1 MKLNAENCNIMSHK
15 QADDDI
21 AQAMRRI
28 VMYEYDDKRGDCEDN
43 ILINAEI
50 EDEAEAKQEQDDEDL
65 FDLFILNEFF
75 DLQGQGNNWNN
86 EGKNLN
92 ILVYRGI
99 MKVITIWEC
108 EIKKDLKSVVEKIIL
123 FMEAEG

>member
-1 MKLNAENCNIMSHK
+1 MKANVENCNTMSHK
-15 QADDDI
+15 PADDDI

-50 EDEAEAKQEQDDEDL
+50 EDEAEAKRKQDDEDL

-75 DLQGQGNNWNN
+75 DL
-86 EGKNLN
+86 
-92 ILVYRGI
+92 
-99 MKVITIWEC
+99 
-108 EIKKDLKSVVEKIIL
+108 
-123 FMEAEG
+123 

>member
-1 MKLNAENCNIMSHK
+1 MKLNAENCNTMSHK
-15 QADDDI
+15 PADDDI

-50 EDEAEAKQEQDDEDL
+50 EDEAEAKKKQDEDL

-75 DLQGQGNNWNN
+75 DL
-86 EGKNLN
+86 
-92 ILVYRGI
+92 
-99 MKVITIWEC
+99 
-108 EIKKDLKSVVEKIIL
+108 
-123 FMEAEG
+123 

>member
-1 MKLNAENCNIMSHK
+1 MC
-15 QADDDI
+15 
-21 AQAMRRI
+21 
-28 VMYEYDDKRGDCEDN
+28 EYDDKRGDCEDN

-50 EDEAEAKQEQDDEDL
+50 EDEAEAKQKQDDEDL

-75 DLQGQGNNWNN
+75 DLQGQGNNRNN

-99 MKVITIWEC
+99 MCVN
-108 EIKKDLKSVVEKIIL
+108 IL
-123 FMEAEG
+123 

>member
-1 MKLNAENCNIMSHK
+1 MC
-15 QADDDI
+15 
-21 AQAMRRI
+21 
-28 VMYEYDDKRGDCEDN
+28 EYDDKREDCEDN
-43 ILINAEI
+43 ILINADI
-50 EDEAEAKQEQDDEDL
+50 EDEAEAKRKQDDEDL

-99 MKVITIWEC
+99 MCVNILRK
-108 EIKKDLKSVVEKIIL
+108 IKGAK
-123 FMEAEG
+123 

>member
-1 MKLNAENCNIMSHK
+1 MC
-15 QADDDI
+15 
-21 AQAMRRI
+21 
-28 VMYEYDDKRGDCEDN
+28 EYDDKRGDCEDN
-43 ILINAEI
+43 ILINVEI
-50 EDEAEAKQEQDDEDL
+50 EDEAEAKKKQDDEDL

-99 MKVITIWEC
+99 IKVITIWEC

>member
-1 MKLNAENCNIMSHK
+1 MC
-15 QADDDI
+15 
-21 AQAMRRI
+21 
-28 VMYEYDDKRGDCEDN
+28 EYDDKRGDCKDN

-50 EDEAEAKQEQDDEDL
+50 EDEAEDKRKQDDEDL

-99 MKVITIWEC
+99 MCVN
-108 EIKKDLKSVVEKIIL
+108 IL
-123 FMEAEG
+123 

>member
-1 MKLNAENCNIMSHK
+1 MRLNAENCNTMSH
-15 QADDDI
+15 QPADDDI

-50 EDEAEAKQEQDDEDL
+50 EDEAEAKQKQDDEDL

-75 DLQGQGNNWNN
+75 DL
-86 EGKNLN
+86 
-92 ILVYRGI
+92 
-99 MKVITIWEC
+99 
-108 EIKKDLKSVVEKIIL
+108 
-123 FMEAEG
+123 